1 MKFIKLLLIAMTIFM
16 MNSVYAIQYKF
27 VATDNSIY
35 TKMCVLAGNNEQK
48 ALKTALKRHE
58 HSSRSLANTTFC
70 NGLIIANF
78 ANKYHANM
86 TYDYLKK
93 YTYSRNLDK
102 ATSIT
107 IKDVVTRTTES
118 KSTEEIILVYVGH

>member
-1 MKFIKLLLIAMTIFM
+1 MTIFM

-27 VATDNSIY
+27 VAMDNSIY

-48 ALKTALKRHE
+48 ALKTALRRHE
-58 HSSRSLANTTFC
+58 HSPRSLANTTFC

-78 ANKYHANM
+78 AYKYQANM

-93 YTYSRNLDK
+93 YTHSRHVDK
-102 ATSIT
+102 ATKVSIQ
-107 IKDVVTRTTES
+107 DVITRTTEN
-118 KSTEEIILVYVGH
+118 KSTEEIILVYVGY